1 MLSLNLVYDQWDNDK
16 PFPNCSLDGSN
27 HFIFFDFLSNKNPYF
42 NIENIKI
49 DQINSDLPNFY
60 PINSNGYYNHRFLFE
75 KNLLSEE
82 VIHSIKNKNL
92 KVIIV
97 YPHETHENIVDD
109 IFLEYH
115 KFFEKNNLDANS
127 FYFLNNDINIKD
139 YKKHTEMNL
148 NHFPYLLYK
157 SSMEL
162 RKIKPNFDNKQIDKL
177 FLCLNGIAK
186 MHRISILAYLNYYG
200 ILDNVDW
207 SLINTKSYPN
217 KTYTNLVHS
226 DYYNLK
232 SNFDFFDNLN
242 IKKSDQESKKQLDQ
256 SETNRLGFDCDIET
270 YNKTLIN
277 IVTESFF
284 FEKSI
289 HISEKTF
296 KPFYFFQIPLFLASF
311 NFVKSIKSKYN
322 FDVFDDIID
331 HSYDDEKDPTKRFF
345 KFVDEIRRLNNMQNE
360 LFDFYHKNKKR
371 FEKNHSIV
379 YDFFENNEV
388 EKVFYKIIKENT
400 KLKKLI

>member
-1 MLSLNLVYDQWDNDK
+1 MYDLNLVYDQWDGIN
-16 PFPNCSLDGSN
+16 PLPNCSLNGQND
-27 HFIFFDFLSNKNPYF
+27 FIFFDFIKGKNKYF
-42 NIENIKI
+42 NVKTVNIK
-49 DQINSDLPNFY
+49 DVHLDAPHFY

-82 VIHSIKNKNL
+82 VIYSIKNKNL

-97 YPHETHENIVDD
+97 YPHETHENVVND

-115 KFFEKNNLDANS
+115 KFFEKNNLDGNS

-139 YKKHTEMNL
+139 YKNDTEMNL

-162 RKIKPNFDNKQIDKL
+162 RKIKTNFDNKQIDKL

-186 MHRISILAYLNYYG
+186 MHRVSILAYLKYYD

-217 KTYTNLVHS
+217 KTYTNLVGS
-226 DYYNLK
+226 DYDILK
-232 SNFDFFDNLN
+232 SNFDFFDNLD
-242 IKKSDQESKKQLDQ
+242 IKKSDQENKKELNQ
-256 SETNRLGFDCDIET
+256 SETNRLGFDCDIQT
-270 YNKTLIN
+270 YNKTLVN

-284 FEKSI
+284 FEKSV

-296 KPFYFFQIPLFLASF
+296 KPFYFFQIPIFLASF

-331 HSYDDEKDPTKRFF
+331 HSYDNEEDPAKRFS

-360 LFDFYHKNKKR
+360 LFDFYYKNKKR

-379 YDFFENNEV
+379 YDFFQNNEI
-388 EKVFYKIIKENT
+388 EKVFHKIIKENT
-400 KLKKLI
+400 KLVKLI